1 MPRRRRLL
9 LSRRLPA
16 CVPFT
21 TTALWLYWAE
31 CIVLSPIAVSL
42 LYVADAL
49 CGVACQVCWAAFYLI
64 CACGGV
70 CQSELGRDVYD
81 GFACNS
87 RCHLVLSLSPARS
100 LRPFFFIVPSPSS
113 AAGPVIKTFPAKEAL
128 RVSSPMWESP
138 GGLLAPGSSRTGPL
152 AHGAAHQNVLI

>member
-81 GFACNS
+81 SFACDS

-100 LRPFFFIVPSPSS
+100 LRPFFFYCPFSV
-113 AAGPVIKTFPAKEAL
+113 L
-128 RVSSPMWESP
+128 CRRP
-138 GGLLAPGSSRTGPL
+138 GD
-152 AHGAAHQNVLI
+152 